1 MSNNNKSLDS
11 YFESARRHKSP
22 VSGKNLQQLIEQSD
36 ANPSGKNTF
45 FSKRRISTMALS
57 SLVVAALFV
66 VAVNTDLFMSNDEQN
81 LLPKSQ
87 ETTKSQE
94 STEKLSANELEEKK
108 NITNAQIAQ
117 NIKGTKSI
125 KQISENQ
132 SDNIRGVNSIQLTAQ
147 ELEELGIMYDSIFV
161 IENYEPTIGFW
172 EKVSDKSAS
181 FSRYSDNRHSHKNA
195 ALPLDES
202 VKFIKLRPDLI
213 TEFDGSKRSS
223 RISPHE
229 TIDGLD
235 EFIPFYKS
243 IRILDNL
250 TFSEDHL
257 PQKVPL
263 SIENQIN
270 ELEKMLIDYQ
280 TSSHSKDVDGKLI
293 DTKIKELIKYFAEF
307 SNADSLESKILKL
320 SGINAEVK
328 NITELTNLSDIK
340 NITELTNSSKV
351 KSVTELTDVMVLFSD
366 KEVDSTMQKLI
377 DDKAK
382 LGINVLYTKQ
392 RYTMY
397 KFLNENYP
405 EFMEQLTFYKKQ
417 IDNYLKF
424 NKMLSIEIPFKN
436 DPKKNGLIFWYRP
449 SQDLIDI
456 LPQRYRAALAKEF
469 KLIENKDAI
478 CGADI
483 KVEET
488 YLDVWRTCSGSIEN
502 LRLFPN
508 PVLSDFSIRFDLK
521 ESRILTYSLH
531 DLNGMKIRDLKSNV
545 SMKPGTIS
553 ETFDISQIPKGMYLI
568 VVSSDKN
575 EVTLQRIIKQ

>member
-22 VSGKNLQQLIEQSD
+22 LSGKNLQQLIEQSD
-36 ANPSGKNTF
+36 AKPSGKNTF

-94 STEKLSANELEEKK
+94 STEKQSAKELEK
-108 NITNAQIAQ
+108 NNTITNVQTAQ
-117 NIKGTKSI
+117 NTIKTKSNVTI
-125 KQISENQ
+125 FENI
-132 SDNIRGVNSIQLTAQ
+132 SDNIRGLNTIQLTDK
-147 ELEELGIMYDSIFV
+147 ELAEYGIIFDSILV
-161 IENYEPTIGFW
+161 DDVYEPAIAFW
-172 EKVSDKSAS
+172 QKQTNKSAA
-181 FSRYSDNRHSHKNA
+181 FSKYSDNRHTNRNV
-195 ALPLDES
+195 ALPLEEP
-202 VKFIKLRPDLI
+202 VVFLKLRPDLI
-213 TEFDGSKRSS
+213 TEFDGSKRSFT
-223 RISPHE
+223 IYPDQ

-243 IRILDNL
+243 IQILHNIDFNKAYLPENL
-250 TFSEDHL
+250 
-257 PQKVPL
+257 PL
-263 SIENQIN
+263 NTVNQIN
-270 ELEKMLIDYQ
+270 ELEKMLTDYQ
-280 TSSHSKDVDGKLI
+280 SINNSKEVDVKLI
-293 DTKIKELIKYFAEF
+293 DSKILELVNFFTEI
-307 SNADSLESKILKL
+307 SNADSLEFPKETITSKDTGMTQALI
-320 SGINAEVK
+320 
-328 NITELTNLSDIK
+328 
-340 NITELTNSSKV
+340 
-351 KSVTELTDVMVLFSD
+351 LFS
-366 KEVDSTMQKLI
+366 ETEIDSNKQKHI
-377 DDKAK
+377 DDMAK
-382 LGINVLYTKQ
+382 LGIKVIYTKQ
-392 RYTMY
+392 RYKVTKY
-397 KFLNENYP
+397 LKEYYP
-405 EFMEQLTFYKKQ
+405 ELMLQFDFYKKQ

-436 DPKKNGLIFWYRP
+436 DPKNNGLIFWYRP

-488 YLDVWRTCSGSIEN
+488 YLDVWRTCSGAIEN

-508 PVLSDFSIRFDLK
+508 PVLSDFSIRFDLT
-521 ESRILTYSLH
+521 ENRILTYSIH
-531 DLNGMKIRDLKSNV
+531 DLNGMKISDLKSNV

-553 ETFDISQIPKGMYLI
+553 ETFNISQLPKGMYLI

>member
-45 FSKRRISTMALS
+45 FSKRRISIMALS

-87 ETTKSQE
+87 ETAKSQE
-94 STEKLSANELEEKK
+94 STEKQSAKELDEKK
-108 NITNAQIAQ
+108 NLTNEQIAQ
-117 NIKGTKSI
+117 NIKKTKSNN
-125 KQISENQ
+125 QISENN
-132 SDNIRGVNSIQLTAQ
+132 SDNIRGVNTIQLTS
-147 ELEELGIMYDSIFV
+147 EELSEFGIIFDSRLDDENVVPV
-161 IENYEPTIGFW
+161 IAFWTKEN
-172 EKVSDKSAS
+172 VKSAS
-181 FSRYSDNRHSHKNA
+181 LSEYADNFSTHESR
-195 ALPLDES
+195 ALPLDDS
-202 VKFIKLRPDLI
+202 VIFLKMKPEMI
-213 TEFDGSKRSS
+213 TEFDGSKRLYT
-223 RISPHE
+223 IYPDQ

-243 IRILDNL
+243 IQILHNIE
-250 TFSEDHL
+250 FNKVYL
-257 PQKVPL
+257 PEKLPL
-263 SIENQIN
+263 NTENQIN
-270 ELEKMLIDYQ
+270 ELEKMLIDYK
-280 TSSHSKDVDGKLI
+280 TSINSKDVDGKLI
-293 DTKIKELIKYFAEF
+293 DSKILELLNYFTEIA
-307 SNADSLESKILKL
+307 NADSLEFPK
-320 SGINAEVK
+320 ET
-328 NITELTNLSDIK
+328 ITEKDTGMTQAMIIFADR
-340 NITELTNSSKV
+340 
-351 KSVTELTDVMVLFSD
+351 D
-366 KEVDSTMQKLI
+366 DSLRKKHIEDM
-377 DDKAK
+377 AK
-382 LGINVLYTKQ
+382 LGIKVIYTKQ
-392 RYTMY
+392 KYKAT

-469 KLIENKDAI
+469 KLIENMDGV

-488 YLDVWRTCSGSIEN
+488 YLDVWRTCSGAIEN

-508 PVLSDFSIRFDLK
+508 PVLSDFSIRFDLT
-521 ESRILTYSLH
+521 ENRILSYSIH
-531 DLNGMKIRDLKSNV
+531 DLNGMKIRDLKGNV